1 MPFIEYGGK
10 RILFIH
16 IPKTGGT
23 TIENW
28 LRSLGPVHFYSFGV
42 PTASRCTPQHFR
54 RQDFRDFFADGYFDY
69 AFTMVRNPYHRI
81 ASEYRMRAMMQ
92 GGGFFKS
99 WPSFSLWLEDNLAK
113 QKSMPFHLD
122 NHLRAQWEFIGS
134 DVEVFRLEDGIEIAL
149 EKVSSKL
156 GVAHPMDI
164 PVEAS
169 TVAAPIA
176 VNWDRVDRLR
186 VQDHYSTD
194 FREFNYAM

>member
-1 MPFIEYGGK
+1 
-10 RILFIH
+10 
-16 IPKTGGT
+16 
-23 TIENW
+23 
-28 LRSLGPVHFYSFGV
+28 
-42 PTASRCTPQHFR
+42 
-54 RQDFRDFFADGYFDY
+54 
-69 AFTMVRNPYHRI
+69 
-81 ASEYRMRAMMQ
+81 MQ